1 MDSGRRA
8 RRGDLQALAYHRDV
22 ADRLERDDPSG
33 WATVQQLHRIAPSGQ
48 AGWADDPAQVDPA
61 VLRSADRLE
70 PEAHPLV
77 QAALARAVENLG
89 IDQSVAVYQGEG
101 GPTLFARPHEVAVVL
116 SRPLITGLPEAGLSA
131 VLGQVLARC
140 RFWSLDDGRYRVAER
155 LLELLS
161 PDAAPTLLE
170 TSRRY
175 RTATALFA
183 DRAAVVAG
191 GDLRVA
197 VDALITADPELDEGD
212 GRMWALEQ
220 WHQDLSADPAGGGA
234 VDRLPPGEAAAR
246 TLLRP
251 GLDLAAL
258 DLFDRDDLER
268 VTRTLLEDVLQDRRW
283 RSEAVLAQARQ
294 YFPDLN
300 PAEVDPSGSAST
312 SAWGS
317 AVQHVPAGAS
327 TQTRVYLGYVLLD
340 LITADP
346 DAGVEAAVARAVP
359 FAEGIGLGPD
369 LERLARTELSLSAAA
384 WNRITVAGSVSAG
397 GVVDQ

>member
-8 RRGDLQALAYHRDV
+8 RRGDLRALAYHRDV

-48 AGWADDPAQVDPA
+48 AGWADDPAAVDPA

-101 GPTLFARPHEVAVVL
+101 GPTLFARPDEVAVVL

-161 PDAAPTLLE
+161 LDAAPTLLE

-175 RTATALFA
+175 RTATALFT

-197 VDALITADPELDEGD
+197 VDALVTADPELNQGD
-212 GRMWALEQ
+212 GRMSALDQ
-220 WHQDLSADPAGGGA
+220 WHQDLSADPAGGP

-312 SAWGS
+312 STWGS
-317 AVQHVPAGAS
+317 AVQPVPAGAS

-346 DAGVEAAVARAVP
+346 DADVEAAVARAVP

-369 LERLARTELSLSAAA
+369 LERLARTELPLSAAA
-384 WNRITVAGSVSAG
+384 WNRITVAGSVSAS